1 MDAALFTVKRL
12 AFLTFASSPP
22 LASQPGGYTGPPTV
36 RRSDRKPLRP
46 AEAGAE
52 VRTWSSLLVFPTEST
67 NDHVWLLLS
76 HVTSMFAASLRGEP
90 QQLDKLLETLP
101 GVSGE
106 RLQIKGLVQEAA
118 RCTQFKLKG
127 TVFYESIFTFLY
139 FIFFFFLFFIVDVL
153 KYYS

>member
-1 MDAALFTVKRL
+1 MDAARFTVKRL

-22 LASQPGGYTGPPTV
+22 LASQPDGYIGPPTV
-36 RRSDRKPLRP
+36 CGSDRKPLRP

-67 NDHVWLLLS
+67 NDHVWFLLS
-76 HVTSMFAASLRGEP
+76 HVTSMFAAFLRGEP
-90 QQLDKLLETLP
+90 QQLDKLLETPL

-106 RLQIKGLVQEAA
+106 CLQIKGLVQEAE

-127 TVFYESIFTFLY
+127 TIFMNQFLPLYISYFSSFYFSLQTY
-139 FIFFFFLFFIVDVL
+139 
-153 KYYS
+153 